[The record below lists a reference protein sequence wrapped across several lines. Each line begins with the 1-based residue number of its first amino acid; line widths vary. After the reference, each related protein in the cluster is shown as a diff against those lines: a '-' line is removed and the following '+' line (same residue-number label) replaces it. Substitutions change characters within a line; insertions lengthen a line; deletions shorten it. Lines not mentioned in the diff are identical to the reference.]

1 MESGEESRISGTP
14 TAAHSGK
21 EPPSTKWRT
30 KGKGDG
36 ACEEGS
42 SGEVE
47 KNKKN

>member
-14 TAAHSGK
+14 TAAYYGK

-36 ACEEGS
+36 AFEEGS